1 MSTGDTP
8 AKLRLLKLAVRDFRG
23 IVKLDLDFTV
33 ADGEPLDV
41 IALAGGNGCGKTAVL
56 EAIVLALG
64 RPDLLPGDAAPVR
77 EQIRFG
83 AAAFDLAADL
93 RFTRGIGPQLTLYPD
108 IPSQE
113 DFRTTLTVGFA
124 TPERSNEFSTRP
136 DGVQVERLSGWGC
149 SASGIFWPSVE
160 YFSARREPEALGET
174 PDQRGARS
182 LAETRRIRELKRR
195 LISARYRDLLAA
207 PARRPGPRG
216 PFARIQR
223 FWERLNSDGRVLD
236 VLPVDNDPGS
246 GEEVILRKPGVI
258 PEDITS
264 LAMARQL
271 APSRSDIPSMVP
283 LDRLSSGQMAIF
295 AFAGAIVFRDQPA
308 DIVLIDEPE
317 QHLHVQWQR
326 FLLDALRELSPSTL
340 FIVATHSEEILDS
353 VLSYE
358 RFILVDDSDPRARKD
373 DAAPM
378 AEESAQA

>member
-23 IVKLDLDFTV
+23 IDKLDLDFTD

-56 EAIVLALG
+56 EAILLAIG
-64 RPDLLPGDAAPVR
+64 RQELLPADSAPAR

-83 AAAFDLAADL
+83 AAGFELTAEL
-93 RFTRGIGPQLTLYPD
+93 RYTGATEGRIGSEPV
-108 IPSQE
+108 IE
-113 DFRTTLTVGFA
+113 VCRANRKVDFL
-124 TPERSNEFSTRP
+124 TPEHSTQSYIGSDGTRQKVAGGQFS
-136 DGVQVERLSGWGC
+136 DCGVAEV
-149 SASGIFWPSVE
+149 ASVE
-160 YFSARREPEALGET
+160 YFSARREPEALGEL
-174 PDQRGARS
+174 PDHRGAKS
-182 LAETRRIRELKRR
+182 LAETKRIPELKRR

-207 PARRPGPRG
+207 RKSGESG

-223 FWERLNSDGRVLD
+223 FWARLNSDDRVLD

-246 GEEVILRKPGVI
+246 GEEVVLREPKVI

-264 LAMARQL
+264 LAMARRL
-271 APSRSDIPSMVP
+271 APSRPDIPRMVP
-283 LDRLSSGQMAIF
+283 LDRLSSGQLAIF
-295 AFAGAIVFRDQPA
+295 AFAGPIVFRDQPA

-358 RFILVDDSDPRARKD
+358 RFILVDDSDPRAGKE
-373 DAAPM
+373 DAAHG
-378 AEESAQA
+378 AAESAQA

>member
-1 MSTGDTP
+1 MATGDTP
-8 AKLRLLKLAVRDFRG
+8 AKLRLLKLAVRNFRG
-23 IVKLDLDFTV
+23 IEKLDLDFTD

-41 IALAGGNGCGKTAVL
+41 IVLAGGNGCGKTAVL
-56 EAIVLALG
+56 EAVLLAVG
-64 RPDLLPGDAAPVR
+64 RLDVLPKDAAPLR

-83 AAAFDLAADL
+83 ARAFELTAAL
-93 RFTRGIGPQLTLYPD
+93 RRVEPTD
-108 IPSQE
+108 SNQE
-113 DFRTTLTVGFA
+113 PLFEYESAHASITVDFM
-124 TPERSNEFSTRP
+124 TPEHSNRFIQRS
-136 DGVQVERLSGWGC
+136 DGVEQEMPFGW
-149 SASGIFWPSVE
+149 SWTNQSVSLPNVE

-174 PDQRGARS
+174 PDVRGAKS
-182 LAETRRIRELKRR
+182 LAETKRIRELKRR

-207 PARRPGPRG
+207 RQPGDSG

-223 FWERLNSDGRVLD
+223 FWQRLNNDGRVLD

-246 GEEVILRKPGVI
+246 GEEVVLREPKVI

-264 LAMARQL
+264 LAMARRL
-271 APSRSDIPSMVP
+271 APSRPAIPRMVP

-295 AFAGAIVFRDQPA
+295 AFAGPIVFRDQPA

-358 RFILVDDSDPRARKD
+358 RFILVDDSDPRAPEHM
-373 DAAPM
+373 AA
-378 AEESAQA
+378 AGTEEPASV